1 MTIQKRTLTIR
12 FDRAVTADVP
22 NTMEVTVLPLVTAS
36 DAPSN
41 VTFVGGPQTK
51 IVRLAA
57 DVNIV
62 TFSLVPSTVVGL
74 TQSIAYRIAWRERYL
89 GRQFTYDFLM
99 PDRNV
104 DLVDLF
110 PGGS

>member
-1 MTIQKRTLTIR
+1 MPIQRRTLTIR
-12 FDRAVTADVP
+12 FDRAITAAVP
-22 NTMEVTVLPLVTAS
+22 NTMEVTLTPLATTS
-36 DAPSN
+36 DAASN

-57 DVNIV
+57 DVNVV
-62 TFSLVPSTVVGL
+62 TFSLVPSTAVGL
-74 TQSIAYRIAWRERYL
+74 TEPMPYRIAWRERYL
-89 GRQFTYDFLM
+89 GRQTSYDFVM